1 MISFWTSSYFWEVL
15 CSLLLFSVVLS
26 AALSL
31 VLIMVTTKTERRK
44 LFRAS
49 LLLLVTMSVL
59 GAIIGYLTGISR
71 APAVGNVL
79 PAALTLVGGLL
90 LYMFGKESQGG
101 RQQVA
106 AVSTF
111 ALVIGLLTGT
121 LLGAEIRADDSLVT
135 ALALQQESA
144 REAVCTQRLAYEIQM
159 RDDRARAKFAELNPT
174 LAIPGCLPP
183 QLFKVDKESASEG
196 STSTD
201 K

>member
-1 MISFWTSSYFWEVL
+1 MISFWTSSYLWAVL
-15 CSLLLFSVVLS
+15 CGLLLFSVILS

-31 VLIMVTTKTERRK
+31 VLILVTTKTERRK

-71 APAVGNVL
+71 APAVGSVL
-79 PAALTLVGGLL
+79 PAALTLIGGLL
-90 LYMFGKESQGG
+90 IYMFGKESQGG

-121 LLGAEIRADDSLVT
+121 LLGADIRADGSLVAAT
-135 ALALQQESA
+135 ALQEEYA

-159 RDDRARAKFAELNPT
+159 RADRADAKFADLNPT

-183 QLFKVDKESASEG
+183 QLFQGHKESAVDG
-196 STSTD
+196 SASPE